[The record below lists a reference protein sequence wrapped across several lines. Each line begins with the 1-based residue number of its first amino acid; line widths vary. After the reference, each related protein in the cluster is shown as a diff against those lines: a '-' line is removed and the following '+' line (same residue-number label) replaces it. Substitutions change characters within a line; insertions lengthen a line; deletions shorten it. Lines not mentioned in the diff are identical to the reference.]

1 MGWAHASGGRCWS
14 WWSCL
19 GPGVTPRVP
28 QDNRSLKE
36 QNDELNGQIIN
47 LSIQGAKNLFSTAF
61 SESLAAEISSVSRDE
76 VTPHPIPCGRPQ
88 SGHLAPTPVSSHS
101 SWTPSRSRRRSTSAC
116 RTTSTGSSWPSWR
129 PTRPSWR
136 SSSAT
141 WRGSSTARTR
151 PRPRSLA
158 HRGAH
163 SWAGQGRVGE
173 EGCCGRSP
181 WWLWPLA
188 TPSFLQRMRDSLSG
202 WGEPLCDLSHASC
215 LVREE
220 RNEMGPRQAP

>member
-1 MGWAHASGGRCWS
+1 MRAGLTLLGVDMGVRGGRCPS

-19 GPGVTPRVP
+19 GPEVTPCVP

-76 VTPHPIPCGRPQ
+76 VTPRPVPCGRPQ
-88 SGHLAPTPVSSHS
+88 SGHLAPTPSSSHS
-101 SWTPSRSRRRSTSAC
+101 SWMPSRSRRRSTSAC

-129 PTRPSWR
+129 PTHPSWR

-141 WRGSSTARTR
+141 QRGSSTAHTQL
-151 PRPRSLA
+151 RPRSLT

-163 SWAGQGRVGE
+163 SWAGQGRGGGMLGPEPAVALASRYALLSAE
-173 EGCCGRSP
+173 NEG
-181 WWLWPLA
+181 
-188 TPSFLQRMRDSLSG
+188 QSLRLG
-202 WGEPLCDLSHASC
+202 
-215 LVREE
+215 
-220 RNEMGPRQAP
+220 